1 MGQKV
6 NPNGLRVGV
15 IDDWS
20 SHWYAD
26 KNTFSDCLVED
37 QKIREFVM
45 KAIDPIAR
53 GNAKKPVDESRT
65 NVAGVS
71 KVIIDRKGTDRIN
84 VIVKT
89 ARPSLVGGDKG
100 SGRMALKDAL
110 EKEFNKN
117 VSKVIIDRKGTD
129 RINVIVKTARPSLVG
144 GDKGSGRMA
153 LKDALEKEFNK
164 NVAKDKKRVFTVD
177 IEVIK
182 NSDTDAL
189 LVAQNIASQLENRAS
204 FRRAMKRA
212 MQMAM
217 KQPGVLGIKTKC
229 SGRLGGAEIARSETY
244 HEGTIPLQTLRA
256 DIDYG
261 FAEAKTTYGIIGVK
275 VWIYKGEVF
284 GQKSQSKKSE
294 GGKA

>member
-6 NPNGLRVGV
+6 NPNGLRIGV

-20 SHWYAD
+20 SHWYSEKQQFA
-26 KNTFSDCLVED
+26 DCLIED

-45 KAIDPIAR
+45 KSIDPIAR
-53 GNAKKPVDESRT
+53 KNSKKPVDEARS
-65 NVAGVS
+65 NVAFVS
-71 KVIIDRKGTDRIN
+71 KVIVDRKGADKIN
-84 VIVKT
+84 VIIKT

-100 SGRMALKDAL
+100 SGR
-110 EKEFNKN
+110 
-117 VSKVIIDRKGTD
+117 I
-129 RINVIVKTARPSLVG
+129 
-144 GDKGSGRMA
+144 A

-164 NVAKDKKRVFTVD
+164 NVAKDKKRTFTVD

>member
-6 NPNGLRVGV
+6 NPNGLRIGV
-15 IDDWS
+15 IGDWS
-20 SHWYAD
+20 SHWYSEKQQFA
-26 KNTFSDCLVED
+26 DCLIED

-53 GNAKKPVDESRT
+53 KNSKKPVDEARS
-65 NVAGVS
+65 NVAFVS
-71 KVIIDRKGTDRIN
+71 KVIVDRKGADKIN
-84 VIVKT
+84 VIIKT

-100 SGRMALKDAL
+100 SGRIELKEALD
-110 EKEFNKN
+110 KEFNKN
-117 VSKVIIDRKGTD
+117 VK
-129 RINVIVKTARPSLVG
+129 
-144 GDKGSGRMA
+144 
-153 LKDALEKEFNK
+153 KDQ
-164 NVAKDKKRVFTVD
+164 KRTFTVD

-182 NSDTDAL
+182 NSDSEAT
-189 LVAQNIASQLENRAS
+189 LVAQNIAAQLENRQS
-204 FRRAMKRA
+204 FRRAMKRS
-212 MQMAM
+212 MQLAM
-217 KQPGVLGIKTKC
+217 KQQEVLGIKAKC

-284 GQKSQSKKSE
+284 TKKAPATNGE
-294 GGKA
+294 GGND

>member
-20 SHWYAD
+20 AHWYAD
-26 KNTFSDCLVED
+26 KKTFSDSLVED
-37 QKIREFVM
+37 QKIRAFVM
-45 KAIDPIAR
+45 KAIEPIAR

-71 KVIIDRKGTDRIN
+71 KVIIDRKGDKIN

-100 SGRMALKDAL
+100 SGRIALKDAL

-117 VSKVIIDRKGTD
+117 VSK
-129 RINVIVKTARPSLVG
+129 
-144 GDKGSGRMA
+144 
-153 LKDALEKEFNK
+153 EQ
-164 NVAKDKKRVFTVD
+164 KRTFTVD

-182 NSDTDAL
+182 NSDTDAT

-217 KQPGVLGIKTKC
+217 KQPGILGIKTKC

>member
-26 KNTFSDCLVED
+26 KKTFSDCLVED
-37 QKIREFVM
+37 QKIREFVL
-45 KAIDPIAR
+45 KAVEPIAR

-100 SGRMALKDAL
+100 SGRMELKDAL

-117 VSKVIIDRKGTD
+117 VK
-129 RINVIVKTARPSLVG
+129 
-144 GDKGSGRMA
+144 
-153 LKDALEKEFNK
+153 KDQ
-164 NVAKDKKRVFTVD
+164 KRTFTVD

-182 NSDTDAL
+182 NSDSEAT
-189 LVAQNIASQLENRAS
+189 LVAQNIAAQLENRQS

-256 DIDYG
+256 NIDYG
-261 FAEAKTTYGIIGVK
+261 FAEANTTCGRSGVK

-284 GQKSQSKKSE
+284 TKKAPATNGE
-294 GGKA
+294 GGND

>member
-20 SHWYAD
+20 AHWYAD
-26 KNTFSDCLVED
+26 KKTFSDSLVED
-37 QKIREFVM
+37 QKIRAFVM
-45 KAIDPIAR
+45 KAIEPIAR

-71 KVIIDRKGTDRIN
+71 KVIVDRKGDKIN

-100 SGRMALKDAL
+100 SGRIALKDAL

-117 VSKVIIDRKGTD
+117 VSK
-129 RINVIVKTARPSLVG
+129 
-144 GDKGSGRMA
+144 
-153 LKDALEKEFNK
+153 EQ
-164 NVAKDKKRVFTVD
+164 KRTFTVD

-182 NSDTDAL
+182 NSDTDAT

-217 KQPGVLGIKTKC
+217 KQPGILGIKTKC
-229 SGRLGGAEIARSETY
+229 SGRLGGAEIDRSETY

>member
-6 NPNGLRVGV
+6 NPNGLRIGV

-20 SHWYAD
+20 SHWYSDKQKFAD
-26 KNTFSDCLVED
+26 NLIED

-53 GNAKKPVDESRT
+53 KNSKKPVDEARS
-65 NVAGVS
+65 NVAFVS
-71 KVIIDRKGTDRIN
+71 KVIVDRKGADKIK
-84 VIVKT
+84 VIIRT

-100 SGRMALKDAL
+100 AGRIELKEALD
-110 EKEFNKN
+110 KEFNKN
-117 VSKVIIDRKGTD
+117 L
-129 RINVIVKTARPSLVG
+129 P
-144 GDKGSGRMA
+144 
-153 LKDALEKEFNK
+153 KDQ
-164 NVAKDKKRVFTVD
+164 KRVFSVD
-177 IEVIK
+177 VEVIK
-182 NSDTDAL
+182 TNDTDAL
-189 LVAQNIASQLENRAS
+189 LVAQSIANQLENRAS

-212 MQMAM
+212 MQLAM
-217 KQPGVLGIKTKC
+217 KQPDVLGIKTKC

-261 FAEAKTTYGIIGVK
+261 FAEANTQYGRIGVK
-275 VWIYKGEVF
+275 VWIYKGEKF
-284 GQKSQSKKSE
+284 TRKSNPSNGE

>member
-37 QKIREFVM
+37 QKIREFVL
-45 KAIDPIAR
+45 KAVEPIAR

-117 VSKVIIDRKGTD
+117 VSK
-129 RINVIVKTARPSLVG
+129 
-144 GDKGSGRMA
+144 
-153 LKDALEKEFNK
+153 
-164 NVAKDKKRVFTVD
+164 DKKRVFTVD
-177 IEVIK
+177 IEVI
-182 NSDTDAL
+182 
-189 LVAQNIASQLENRAS
+189 QLENRAS

>member
-6 NPNGLRVGV
+6 NPHGLRVGV
-15 IDDWS
+15 IDDWNA
-20 SHWYAD
+20 HWYAD
-26 KNTFSDCLVED
+26 KKTFGDTLVED
-37 QKIREFVM
+37 RKIREFVL
-45 KAIDPIAR
+45 KAVEPIAR
-53 GNAKKPVDESRT
+53 KNSKKPVDESRS

-71 KVIIDRKGTDRIN
+71 DIIIDRKGNDKIN

-100 SGRMALKDAL
+100 SGRVELKDAL
-110 EKEFNKN
+110 NREFNKN
-117 VSKVIIDRKGTD
+117 VK
-129 RINVIVKTARPSLVG
+129 
-144 GDKGSGRMA
+144 
-153 LKDALEKEFNK
+153 KDQ
-164 NVAKDKKRVFTVD
+164 KRTFTVD

-182 NSDTDAL
+182 NSDSDAT
-189 LVAQNIASQLENRAS
+189 LVAQNIASQLENRQS
-204 FRRAMKRA
+204 FRRAMKRS
-212 MQMAM
+212 MQLAM
-217 KQPGVLGIKTKC
+217 KQQGVLGIKAKC

-261 FAEAKTTYGIIGVK
+261 FAEADTTYGRIGVK

-284 GQKSQSKKSE
+284 DKKTAANGE

>member
-6 NPNGLRVGV
+6 NPNGLRIGV

-20 SHWYAD
+20 SHWYSEKKNFAD
-26 KNTFSDCLVED
+26 NLIED

-53 GNAKKPVDESRT
+53 KNSKKPVDEARS
-65 NVAGVS
+65 NVAFVS
-71 KVIIDRKGTDRIN
+71 KVIVDRKGDDRIK
-84 VIVKT
+84 VTIKT

-100 SGRMALKDAL
+100 SSRVELKELL

-117 VSKVIIDRKGTD
+117 
-129 RINVIVKTARPSLVG
+129 
-144 GDKGSGRMA
+144 
-153 LKDALEKEFNK
+153 LKKDQNK
-164 NVAKDKKRVFTVD
+164 KVFTVD
-177 IEVIK
+177 VEVIK
-182 NSDTDAL
+182 TNDTDAL
-189 LVAQNIASQLENRAS
+189 LVAQSIANQLENRAS

-212 MQMAM
+212 MQLAM
-217 KQPGVLGIKTKC
+217 KQPDVLGIKTKC

-261 FAEAKTTYGIIGVK
+261 FAEANTTYGRIGVK
-275 VWIYKGEVF
+275 VWIYKGEKF
-284 GQKSQSKKSE
+284 ARKSNPSNGE

>member
-20 SHWYAD
+20 AHWYAD
-26 KNTFSDCLVED
+26 KKTFSDSLVED
-37 QKIREFVM
+37 QKIRAFVM
-45 KAIDPIAR
+45 KAIEPIAR

-71 KVIIDRKGTDRIN
+71 KVIVDRKGDKIN

-100 SGRMALKDAL
+100 SGRIALKDAL

-117 VSKVIIDRKGTD
+117 ISK
-129 RINVIVKTARPSLVG
+129 
-144 GDKGSGRMA
+144 
-153 LKDALEKEFNK
+153 EQ
-164 NVAKDKKRVFTVD
+164 KRTFTVD

-182 NSDTDAL
+182 NSDTDAT

-217 KQPGVLGIKTKC
+217 KQPGILGIKTKC

>member
-6 NPNGLRVGV
+6 NPNGLRIGV

-20 SHWYAD
+20 SHWYSEKKQFA
-26 KNTFSDCLVED
+26 DCLIED

-53 GNAKKPVDESRT
+53 KNSKKPVDEARS
-65 NVAGVS
+65 NVAFVS
-71 KVIIDRKGTDRIN
+71 KVIVDRKGADRIN
-84 VIVKT
+84 VTIKT

-100 SGRMALKDAL
+100 AGLP
-110 EKEFNKN
+110 
-117 VSKVIIDRKGTD
+117 TD
-129 RINVIVKTARPSLVG
+129 QT
-144 GDKGSGRMA
+144 
-153 LKDALEKEFNK
+153 
-164 NVAKDKKRVFTVD
+164 RVFTVD
-177 IEVIK
+177 VEVIK
-182 NSDTDAL
+182 TNDTDAL
-189 LVAQNIASQLENRAS
+189 LVAQSIANQLENRAS

-212 MQMAM
+212 MQLAM
-217 KQPGVLGIKTKC
+217 KQPDVLGIKTKC

-261 FAEAKTTYGIIGVK
+261 FAEADTQYGKIGVK
-275 VWIYKGEVF
+275 VWIYKGEKF
-284 GQKSQSKKSE
+284 ARKSNPSNGE